1 MLLEQ
6 LREELGVAR
15 GRKQEMGP
23 LFSSPQSHKVVDWL
37 FFFFFFFCKERI
49 CLFSFLTTT
58 ADRTPRMAQ
67 GLDSRKPLF
76 TKT

>member
-6 LREELGVAR
+6 LREKLSVAR
-15 GRKQEMGP
+15 GRKQEMGS

-37 FFFFFFFCKERI
+37 FFFFGKERM
-49 CLFSFLTTT
+49 CLFSFLTPT